1 HASVAQSPVE
11 LRNESALE
19 TELPGGLILMFAF
32 NPFREQVMRPF
43 LERID
48 VSVRNNPRPVMLIY
62 VNPAE
67 AHLLARAGVR
77 ELPLKGPKA
86 LLLKLFSPYR
96 VRLYAWDSI
105 TTYSLSLNAW
115 AERWSAQPP

>member
-1 HASVAQSPVE
+1 
-11 LRNESALE
+11 
-19 TELPGGLILMFAF
+19 MFAF
-32 NPFREQVMRPF
+32 NPFREPVMRPF

-48 VSVRNNPRPVMLIY
+48 ASVRNNPRPVMLIY

-67 AHLLARAGVR
+67 AHLLARPGVS

-96 VRLYAWDSI
+96 VRLYAWDSP
-105 TTYSLSLNAW
+105 S
-115 AERWSAQPP
+115 